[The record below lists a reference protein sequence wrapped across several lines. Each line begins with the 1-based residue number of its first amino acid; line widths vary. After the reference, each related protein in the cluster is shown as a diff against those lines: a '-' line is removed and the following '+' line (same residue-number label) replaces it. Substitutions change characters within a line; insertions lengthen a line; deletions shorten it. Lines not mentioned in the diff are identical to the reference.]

1 MCLKVKIKGVKHFLL
16 ADGIIVY
23 GENLRIL
30 KNKYKN

>member
-1 MCLKVKIKGVKHFLL
+1 MCLKVNIKGVKHCLL

-30 KNKYKN
+30 KNKQEN